1 MTDRSFL
8 KYMNTYQNYKNM
20 KKQKVW
26 LITGASR
33 GFGLEI
39 AKAAL
44 KAGDKVV
51 ATVRSNPEQFEQQFP
66 EQQNLSVVVLDVT
79 QEKQVIAGVEKAIAT
94 FGGIDVL
101 VNNAGYGL
109 LGATEEITDQ
119 EVRSQFDTNVFGLLN
134 VTRAVLPYMRSR
146 QKGHIINISSL
157 FGYAATVPGFGL
169 YGATKFAV
177 EGITEGLQLE
187 VKPFGIHVT
196 AVAPGLFRTDFAS
209 GDSYKSSQL
218 LLEEYQGT
226 VGQVRQAVAGLHGN
240 QPGDPAKLAQVILEL
255 ANAEHPP
262 LHLPVGKDAV
272 SALQA
277 KMSTIAKEVA
287 EWETLSVSTDYQK
300 N

>member
-51 ATVRSNPEQFEQQFP
+51 ATVRSNPEQFEQLFP

-109 LGATEEITDQ
+109 LGAMEEITDQ

-146 QKGHIINISSL
+146 QKGHIINISSRIC
-157 FGYAATVPGFGL
+157 GYGSRFRALRGYKICSRRHHGRIAAGSKTVWYSRNSRCPGIVPYRFC
-169 YGATKFAV
+169 
-177 EGITEGLQLE
+177 
-187 VKPFGIHVT
+187 
-196 AVAPGLFRTDFAS
+196 FR
-209 GDSYKSSQL
+209 
-218 LLEEYQGT
+218 
-226 VGQVRQAVAGLHGN
+226 
-240 QPGDPAKLAQVILEL
+240 
-255 ANAEHPP
+255 
-262 LHLPVGKDAV
+262 
-272 SALQA
+272 
-277 KMSTIAKEVA
+277 
-287 EWETLSVSTDYQK
+287 
-300 N
+300 